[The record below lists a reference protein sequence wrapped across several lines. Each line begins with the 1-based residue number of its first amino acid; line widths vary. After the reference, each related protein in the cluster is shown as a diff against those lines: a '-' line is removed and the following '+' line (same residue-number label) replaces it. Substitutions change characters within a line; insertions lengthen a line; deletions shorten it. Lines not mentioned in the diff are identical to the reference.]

1 MRGNPSREE
10 AATSAHSVACAAV
23 ASGRPEHH
31 GESKHEPSMGAEW
44 PAPCLALV
52 PRGHGLAAFG
62 MSEQAEGAMI
72 VTSES
77 LLG

>member
-1 MRGNPSREE
+1 
-10 AATSAHSVACAAV
+10 
-23 ASGRPEHH
+23 
-31 GESKHEPSMGAEW
+31 MGAEW

-52 PRGHGLAAFG
+52 PQGRGLAAFG
-62 MSEQAEGAMI
+62 MGEQAEGAMI